1 MPSVALESQS
11 YSATLNHCH
20 AIWDVGS
27 SLCYITFRGCQ
38 YLMYWFMTYC
48 RPFVRSCLFQPV
60 ERGRLSKVMQQAAT
74 QASVTSLLENHAV
87 VEIAAQAAISRQWD
101 R

>member
-1 MPSVALESQS
+1 MIV
-11 YSATLNHCH
+11 TN
-20 AIWDVGS
+20 
-27 SLCYITFRGCQ
+27 
-38 YLMYWFMTYC
+38 C

-60 ERGRLSKVMQQAAT
+60 ERERLSKVMQQAAT
-74 QASVTSLLENHAV
+74 QASVTTLLENNAV

>member
-1 MPSVALESQS
+1 MPML
-11 YSATLNHCH
+11 YHLLRLSAVSHILVLT
-20 AIWDVGS
+20 
-27 SLCYITFRGCQ
+27 T
-38 YLMYWFMTYC
+38 C